1 MIKKICVLL
10 AVGIILP
17 MLPARETRVISLSP
31 ALTDAIVEIGAAD
44 LLCGRSSG
52 CDTPGTAQI
61 PITGKMGYPDVE
73 KILLL
78 RPDYVISDT
87 RHPGGNWKFLSRQG
101 IKVLFLPGGS
111 LADYPA
117 NVRKLGKILARENG
131 AEKAAKKYEAKIAE
145 LRASIPAKF
154 RRVLIVFAVPPVI
167 SCGKQS
173 FIDEALKLAG
183 AENIC
188 GSVERSYFTVSTEY
202 ILKSAPEV
210 IITTGVP
217 EALVKKYFQR
227 PEFRMVPAV
236 KKQNFIAVDPDEF
249 CRAGHKLPDAVA
261 RLKHQISKKA
271 VSPGAASHSLR

>member
-1 MIKKICVLL
+1 MPL
-10 AVGIILP
+10 
-17 MLPARETRVISLSP
+17 LPARETKVISLSP

-52 CDTPGTAQI
+52 CDAPGTAQI
-61 PITGKMGYPDVE
+61 PIAGNMGYPNVE

-78 RPDYVISDT
+78 RPEYVISDT

-101 IKVLFLPGGS
+101 IKVLFLPGES

-117 NVRKLGKILARENG
+117 NIRKLGKILAREDG
-131 AEKAAKKYEAKIAE
+131 AEKTAKKYEEKIAE
-145 LRASIPAKF
+145 LRASIPAK
-154 RRVLIVFAVPPVI
+154 RNRVLIVFAVPPVI

-173 FIDEALKLAG
+173 FVNEALILAG

-188 GSVERSYFTVSTEY
+188 GTVERAYFTVSTEY

-217 EALVKKYFQR
+217 ETLVKKYFQR

-236 KKQNFIAVDPDEF
+236 KEQNFIAVDPDEF

>member
-1 MIKKICVLL
+1 MMKKIVLLL
-10 AVGIILP
+10 AVGVILP
-17 MLPARETRVISLSP
+17 VLSARELRVISLSP

-52 CDTPGTAQI
+52 CDAPGTKKI
-61 PITGKMGYPDVE
+61 PIAGNMGYPNVE

-101 IKVLFLPGGS
+101 IKVLFLPGES
-111 LADYPA
+111 LGDYPA
-117 NVRKLGKILARENG
+117 NIRKLGKILARENG
-131 AEKAAKKYEAKIAE
+131 AEKVAKKYEEKIAE
-145 LRASIPAKF
+145 LRTSIPANP

-173 FIDEALKLAG
+173 FVNEALKLAG
-183 AENIC
+183 AANIC
-188 GSVERSYFTVSTEY
+188 GTVERSYFTVSTEY

-217 EALVKKYFQR
+217 ETLVKKYFQR

-236 KKQNFIAVDPDEF
+236 KEQNFIAIDPDEF
-249 CRAGHKLPDAVA
+249 CRAGHKLPEAVA
-261 RLKHQISKKA
+261 RLKRQISKNA